1 MSEADMTREEF
12 VSAVSNKLKLVR
24 TEYGLTQDKMAVIL
38 GISKKSLIESEK
50 GRRPLGWTEA
60 VALVAIFEKSTIL
73 TDALGEDFVHM
84 VSALALKDVDVIYPL
99 TMGGKVWWREIK
111 KEDGYKVQQNVISNH
126 YRLLDDKDRRLISSF
141 NLKEVEEYLGGIS

>member
-1 MSEADMTREEF
+1 MTREEV
-12 VSAVSNKLKLVR
+12 VSAVNDRLKLVR

-38 GISKKSLIESEK
+38 GISKKSLVESEK

-60 VALVAIFEKSTIL
+60 VALVTIFEKSMIL

-84 VSALALKDVDVIYPL
+84 VSALALKDVEVTYPM

-111 KEDGYKVQQNVISNH
+111 KVGGYKIQQNVISNH

-141 NLKEVEEYLGGIS
+141 DLKEVEEYLGGIR

>member
-1 MSEADMTREEF
+1 MTREEV
-12 VSAVSNKLKLVR
+12 VSAVNDRLKLVR

-38 GISKKSLIESEK
+38 GISKKSLVESEK

-60 VALVAIFEKSTIL
+60 VALVTIFEQSTIL

-84 VSALALKDVDVIYPL
+84 VSALALKDVEVTYPK

-111 KEDGYKVQQNVISNH
+111 KENGYRIQQNVISNH

-141 NLKEVEEYLGGIS
+141 NLKEVEEYLGGIR